1 MLIVVV
7 VIWVYT
13 YVKTHQTLRFTFLD
27 VNLHLHS
34 LSRKETPTLY
44 IMTPT
49 IYIMTPNIYI
59 MVGFSSQQHPTAG
72 VNQRQPAGHIWPTT
86 YMAHMLRMAFTF
98 SNGWKKVKGR
108 IAFCDT

>member
-13 YVKTHQTLRFTFLD
+13 YVKTHQTLHFTFLD

-34 LSRKETPTLY
+34 LSRKG
-44 IMTPT
+44 TPT

-72 VNQRQPAGHIWPTT
+72 VNQRQPAGHIRPTT